1 LGFVV
6 GNFSQIVKK
15 ERTMET
21 IPNTGLAETIRK
33 ETGENVFLCY
43 QCQKCSSGCPVVE
56 HFDLAPNQVMRAIQL
71 GQKEMVLHSKTIWLC
86 AMCETCATRCPHDIN
101 ITKIMDALKIMSKN
115 EGIEP
120 KVPSV
125 PLFYQAAMRGIKWF
139 GRMYEAGLMGEIYLR
154 QMLAGQLNYQ
164 QVWKNDMPMALKMFR
179 NGKLKVFPT
188 FGKPRIKGKEAQ
200 KKEGVAYFP
209 GCSLHGT
216 SKEYDLSTKAVFDK
230 LGVSLHEPKGWG
242 CCGTTPTHSTDH
254 FLSTLLPM
262 KNIAL
267 IKEEGLNNITTPCPS
282 CFLRMRV
289 ALKETEEDQNLRER
303 VSREIP
309 NLSSNGMK
317 VEHLL
322 NTVTEKIGYQ
332 QVASKVVRPLKGLK
346 VVCYYGCIITR
357 PPKITE
363 VKDYEYPTQMD
374 RLMKAIG
381 ITTLDWSYKTRCC
394 GVSLGISQLPIALEL
409 SRKILKNAKAVGA
422 DAIVVACPLCHVN
435 LDARQKQIE
444 EEFKETFQI
453 PIIYFTQLMG
463 LSFGSKSG
471 ELGLDKHFVDPQALL
486 TKIPK

>member
-1 LGFVV
+1 MDTLL
-6 GNFSQIVKK
+6 
-15 ERTMET
+15 
-21 IPNTGLAETIRK
+21 NTHFAEIIKR

-101 ITKIMDALKIMSKN
+101 ITKIMDALKIMAKN
-115 EGIEP
+115 EGVEA

-164 QVWKNDMPMALKMFR
+164 QVWKNDMPMALKMFK
-179 NGKLKVFPT
+179 NGKLKIFPT
-188 FGKPRIKGKEAQ
+188 LGKPKIKGRSAKR
-200 KKEGVAYFP
+200 KDGIAYFP

-216 SKEYDLSTKAVFDK
+216 SKEYDLSTKAVFQK
-230 LGVSLHEPKGWG
+230 LGISLHEPEGWG
-242 CCGTTPTHSTDH
+242 CCGTTPTHSTNH

-267 IKEEGLNNITTPCPS
+267 IKEHGFDNVTTPCPS

-289 ALKETEEDQNLRER
+289 AWKETNEDKNLRER
-303 VSREIP
+303 VAREIP
-309 NLSSNGMK
+309 NLSANGMK
-317 VEHLL
+317 IDHLL
-322 NTVTEKIGYQ
+322 NTVVEKIGYP
-332 QVASKVVRPLKGLK
+332 QVASKVVHPLKGLK

-357 PPKITE
+357 PPKMTE
-363 VKDYEYPTQMD
+363 VKDYEFPTQMD
-374 RLMKAIG
+374 RLMNAIG
-381 ITTLDWSYKTRCC
+381 ITPLDWSYKTRCC

-409 SRKILKNAKAVGA
+409 SRKILKNAKGVGA

-444 EEFKETFQI
+444 EEFKETFQL

-463 LSFGSKSG
+463 LAFGLKS
-471 ELGLDKHFVDPQALL
+471 EDLGLDKHFIDPLPLL
-486 TKIPK
+486 NKVMGSKG

>member
-1 LGFVV
+1 M
-6 GNFSQIVKK
+6 
-15 ERTMET
+15 TT
-21 IPNTGLAETIRK
+21 ILNTNLAETIRK
-33 ETGENVFLCY
+33 ETGQNIFLCY

-154 QMLAGQLNYQ
+154 QMLAGQLNYR

-188 FGKPRIKGKEAQ
+188 LGKPRIKGKEAQ

-267 IKEEGLNNITTPCPS
+267 IRENGLNNITTPCPS

-309 NLSSNGMK
+309 NLSFNKIK

-332 QVASKVVRPLKGLK
+332 QVVSKVVRPLKGLK

-374 RLMKAIG
+374 RLMEAIG
-381 ITTLDWSYKTRCC
+381 ITSLDWSYKTRCC

-444 EEFKETFQI
+444 EEFKEAFQI

-463 LSFGSKSG
+463 LSFGSKSE
-471 ELGLDKHFVDPQALL
+471 ELGLDKHFVNPRPLL

>member
-1 LGFVV
+1 
-6 GNFSQIVKK
+6 
-15 ERTMET
+15 ME
-21 IPNTGLAETIRK
+21 IMLNTTFAETIQK

-56 HFDLAPNQVMRAIQL
+56 YFDLPPNQVLRAIQF

-101 ITKIMDALKIMSKN
+101 ITKIMDVLKIMAKS
-115 EGIEP
+115 EGVEP

-154 QMLAGQLNYQ
+154 QMLAGQLNYE
-164 QVWKNDMPMALKMFR
+164 QVWKHDMPMALKMLKI
-179 NGKLKVFPT
+179 GKLKIFPT
-188 FGKPRIKGKEAQ
+188 FGKPKLKRKAAE
-200 KKEGVAYFP
+200 KKDGIAYFP

-216 SKEYDLSTKAVFDK
+216 SKEYDLSTKAVFHK
-230 LGVSLHEPKGWG
+230 LGVSLHEPEGWG

-267 IKEEGLNNITTPCPS
+267 IKGQGLDNVTTPCPS

-289 ALKETEEDQNLRER
+289 ALKETEENKDLRER
-303 VSREIP
+303 ISRKIP
-309 NLSSNGMK
+309 NLSYNGMK

-322 NTVTEKIGYQ
+322 NTITEKIGYQ
-332 QVASKVVRPLKGLK
+332 QVASKVVHLLKGLK

-381 ITTLDWSYKTRCC
+381 ITPLDWSYKTRCC
-394 GVSLGISQLPIALEL
+394 GVSLGISELPIALEL
-409 SRKILKNAKAVGA
+409 SRKILKNAKGVGA

-444 EEFKETFQI
+444 EEFKEEFHL

-463 LSFGSKSG
+463 LAFGLKPI
-471 ELGLDKHFVDPQALL
+471 ELGLDKHFIDPQPLL
-486 TKIPK
+486 NKIMSKNV

>member
-1 LGFVV
+1 MQTKLDT
-6 GNFSQIVKK
+6 NF
-15 ERTMET
+15 
-21 IPNTGLAETIRK
+21 AETIRK

-43 QCQKCSSGCPVVE
+43 QCQKCSSGCPVIE
-56 HFDLAPNQVMRAIQL
+56 HFDLAPNQVMRAIQF

-101 ITKIMDALKIMSKN
+101 ITKIMDALKIMAKN

-120 KVPSV
+120 KVPSI
-125 PLFYQAAMRGIKWF
+125 PLFYHAAMRGIKWF

-164 QVWKNDMPMALKMFR
+164 QVWKNDLPMALKMFK
-179 NGKLKVFPT
+179 NGKLKIFPT
-188 FGKPRIKGKEAQ
+188 LGKPKLKGKMAE
-200 KKEGVAYFP
+200 KRDGIAYFP

-216 SKEYDLSTKAVFDK
+216 SKEYDLSTKAVFSK
-230 LGVSLHEPKGWG
+230 LGAPLHEPEGWG

-262 KNIAL
+262 KNINL
-267 IKEEGLNNITTPCPS
+267 MKGEGFDHITTPCPS
-282 CFLRMRV
+282 CFLRMRI
-289 ALKETEEDQNLRER
+289 AMKETQEDKGLKERMSQEIQNL
-303 VSREIP
+303 SY
-309 NLSSNGMK
+309 NGMK

-322 NTVTEKIGYQ
+322 NTITEGIGYQ
-332 QVASKVVRPLKGLK
+332 QVASKVVHALKGLK

-374 RLMKAIG
+374 RLMKVIG
-381 ITTLDWSYKTRCC
+381 ITPLDWSYKTRCC

-409 SRKILKNAKAVGA
+409 SRKILKNAKGVGA

-444 EEFKETFQI
+444 EEYQETFHL
-453 PIIYFTQLMG
+453 PVIYFTQLMG
-463 LSFGSKSG
+463 LAFGLKSE
-471 ELGLDKHFVDPQALL
+471 ELGLNKHFVDPQPLL
-486 TKIPK
+486 NKIVG